1 MHVGVM
7 KDSTLVVPEEVSSWY
22 TFTLGKK
29 FLGVY
34 RTLKKSGLAKITRIT
49 SSLVEKELSA

>member
-1 MHVGVM
+1 M
-7 KDSTLVVPEEVSSWY
+7 KDGTLLVPEEVSSWY